1 MLLCLVAPDPPRQV
15 FAETTCKDVK
25 LKWEP
30 PAFNGGLD
38 ITNYVIRVN
47 KQDNT
52 QLHVQ
57 SVSGSLRE
65 ADINYR
71 QFEAETVYKV
81 SLTAQSDVGFGKPE
95 MVDATTKK
103 YCE

>member
-1 MLLCLVAPDPPRQV
+1 MPLCLVVPDPPRQV
-15 FAETTCKDVK
+15 FAKTTCKDVK
-25 LKWEP
+25 LMWEH

-71 QFEAETVYKV
+71 QFQAETMYKV
-81 SLTAQSDVGFGKPE
+81 SLTARNDVGYGKPE
-95 MVDATTKK
+95 MVTATTKK